1 MSHNRNKTADE
12 ILREERRKARNEKIQ
27 ELVSKGDQKM
37 RFASHSY
44 KKVMEEINKGSEK
57 TQQLNDDFYLTVERF
72 NAAIDFY
79 KQAIEIDRGKM
90 STKMKLGE
98 SYLELGKL
106 YQGMQQLQNASD
118 TFKLAIEQLRVANK
132 SLQLTFNQNPDH
144 SEDVKKKLEVAN
156 KLMND
161 TETALKKRKGEKSD
175 ATGAYMEY
183 KNRPRS

>member
-118 TFKLAIEQLRVANK
+118 TFKH
-132 SLQLTFNQNPDH
+132 NPDQ
-144 SEDVKKKLEVAN
+144 SKDVKKKLEVAN

-183 KNRPRS
+183 KNR